1 MTLRLSCHG
10 TAPPALGSLSVKQR
24 RASTGILALGS
35 LGVVF
40 GDIGTSPL
48 YAFGEIFLG
57 AHDIPATTERVLGA
71 LSLVFWTL
79 TVIVSVKYV
88 LIVMRADNE
97 GEGGIMSLA
106 SLATAVVRRARSATI
121 IMVFGV
127 LGASLFYGDGVI
139 TPAISVLSAVEGL
152 ELVAPGLQAYVVPI
166 ALVLLVGLF
175 SIQRFGTHRVG
186 AVFGPIM
193 LVWFAVIGV
202 LGLLSVVQSPEVFAS
217 LSPTYAVSFM
227 MTDPWTAFLALGS
240 VVLCVTGAEALYAD
254 MGQFGR
260 RPIRLSWF
268 VIASPALYLN
278 YLGQGALVL
287 RDPSAVDNPFYLL
300 VPAALQLP
308 MVLLATAATLIASQ
322 AVITGAFSM
331 TQQAIRLGY
340 LPRMTVVH
348 TSATERGQVYVPF
361 VNFLLAVAVVGLVV
375 GFQSS
380 SNLASAYGIA
390 VTGTFV
396 ITTCLIAVVARRRW
410 RLPLWVVVP
419 GLVIFLVIDGSFFAA
434 NLTKFAHGGW
444 FPLVAATVIFVALAS
459 WRVGLTRLGRVLDDR
474 VLPLSDI
481 TTAIHAPGV
490 VRTEGTT
497 VYITT
502 EEGAPYALIR
512 QTRLLGVVSSSIVI
526 LRMRTTE
533 TPWVDPPD
541 RLTVSE
547 VADGVLDAVLLSGY
561 MERADPAGT
570 VELIA
575 SRYPQ
580 VDALNCRYTFY
591 TVHSEVAPTGLV
603 RWLSRKIF
611 AFMQRNATGEQRYYH
626 LPPER
631 VMELGRVVAL

>member
-1 MTLRLSCHG
+1 
-10 TAPPALGSLSVKQR
+10 VKQR

-79 TVIVSVKYV
+79 TVIVSLKYV

-152 ELVAPGLQAYVVPI
+152 ELVAPGLQAFVVPI

-217 LSPTYAVSFM
+217 LSPTYAVQFM
-227 MTDPWTAFLALGS
+227 MSDPWTAFLALGS

-361 VNFLLAVAVVGLVV
+361 VNLLLAVAVVGLVV

-410 RLPLWVVVP
+410 RLPLWIVVP
-419 GLVIFLVIDGSFFAA
+419 GLGIFLVIDGSFFAA

-444 FPLVAATVIFVALAS
+444 FPLVAATLIFVVLAS
-459 WRVGLTRLGRVLDDR
+459 WRVGLTRLGQVLDDR

-580 VDALNCRYTFY
+580 VDALHCRYTFY
-591 TVHSEVAPTGLV
+591 TVHSEVALTGPV
-603 RWLSRKIF
+603 RWLSREIF

>member
-1 MTLRLSCHG
+1 
-10 TAPPALGSLSVKQR
+10 VNQR
-24 RASTGILALGS
+24 KASTGILALGS

-57 AHDIPATTERVLGA
+57 AHDIPVTTDRVLGA

-79 TVIVSVKYV
+79 TVIVSLKYV

-127 LGASLFYGDGVI
+127 LGAALFYGDGVI

-152 ELVAPGLQAYVVPI
+152 ELVAPGLQAFVVPI

-175 SIQRFGTHRVG
+175 AIQRFGTHRVG
-186 AVFGPIM
+186 AIFGPIM

-217 LSPTYAVSFM
+217 LSPTYAVNFM
-227 MTDPWTAFLALGS
+227 MSDPWTAFLALGS

-308 MVLLATAATLIASQ
+308 MVLLATAATLIAAQ
-322 AVITGAFSM
+322 AVISGAFSM

-361 VNFLLAVAVVGLVV
+361 VNWLLAVAVIGLVV

-410 RLPLWVVVP
+410 RLPLWIVVP

-434 NLTKFAHGGW
+434 NLTKFDHGGW
-444 FPLVAATVIFVALAS
+444 FPLAAATVIFVALAS
-459 WRVGLTRLGRVLDDR
+459 WRVGLTSLGRVLDDR
-474 VLPLSDI
+474 VLPLADI
-481 TTAIHAPGV
+481 TTVLDAPGV

-497 VYITT
+497 VYITS
-502 EEGAPYALIR
+502 EEGVPYALIR

-526 LRMRTTE
+526 LRMRTAE

-561 MERADPAGT
+561 MERADPAAT

-580 VDALNCRYTFY
+580 VDALHCRYTFY
-591 TVHSEVAPTGLV
+591 TVHSEVAATGPV
-603 RWLSRKIF
+603 RWLSAEIF
-611 AFMQRNATGEQRYYH
+611 AFMQRNATCEQRYYN

>member
-152 ELVAPGLQAYVVPI
+152 ELVAPGLQAFVVPI

-287 RDPSAVDNPFYLL
+287 RDPAAVDNPFYLL

-375 GFQSS
+375 GFQDS

>member
-79 TVIVSVKYV
+79 TVIVSLKYV

-217 LSPTYAVSFM
+217 LSPTYAVQFM
-227 MTDPWTAFLALGS
+227 MSDPWTAFLALGS